1 MKIIEGKVKNLII
14 QKTKYEVLKN
24 NGKQATV
31 SAALGAAVG
40 SATLASQA
48 VLLMNASIDVESL
61 TFTLN
66 GEEFEGIFNEIYL
79 KEGSKV
85 ICLVEAN
92 TVLVVIDPQL
102 DLIYMPIGTG
112 ETIYNLKKKYMKYFI
127 FLIIFF
133 SILCMFFYFLNR
145 GDFLILIFVEF
156 VFILIS
162 IWMCYS
168 IFKSEK
174 NKGILTEK
182 IFEILK
188 FKNSED
194 INLDKF
200 TYKDK
205 DGLII
210 SWVYHYQNAFKENNP
225 YPKDYFEEK

>member
-1 MKIIEGKVKNLII
+1 MKIIEGKLKNLRI

-40 SATLASQA
+40 SAALASQA

-66 GEEFEGIFNEIYL
+66 EKEFEGIFNEIYL

-92 TVLVVIDPQL
+92 TVLVVIDPQQ

-112 ETIYNLKKKYMKYFI
+112 ETIYNLKRKYIKYFLI
-127 FLIIFF
+127 FYIFALIIFASTGDLKF
-133 SILCMFFYFLNR
+133 KIFGSFIAFFACLVV
-145 GDFLILIFVEF
+145 I
-156 VFILIS
+156 
-162 IWMCYS
+162 IWMY
-168 IFKSEK
+168 KDEK

-188 FKNSED
+188 FEHSED
-194 INLDKF
+194 VDLDKF

-225 YPKDYFEEK
+225 YPKDYFEKK